1 MKVCNIIWNIEMK
14 QILEKLDDMTADDA
28 AKALGIP
35 YQTFVN
41 MSTSEIH
48 DYAYD
53 MFKHNQSAAAEFME
67 LPEEVEIP
75 DSVGTDEDDI
85 SDWLSDKF
93 ELFSHEGFA
102 LDTDK

>member
-1 MKVCNIIWNIEMK
+1 MKACNIIWDIDMK
-14 QILEKLDDMTADDA
+14 QILEKLDDMTADNA
-28 AKALGIP
+28 VKALQIP
-35 YQTFVN
+35 YQTFIN

-53 MFKHNQSAAAEFME
+53 MFEHNQAAAAEFMG

-75 DSVGTDEDDI
+75 NSVGTDEDDI
-85 SDWLSDKF
+85 SDWLSDEYEFCHK
-93 ELFSHEGFA
+93 GFT

>member
-1 MKVCNIIWNIEMK
+1 MKAYNIIWDIDMK
-14 QILEKLDDMTADDA
+14 QILEKLDDMNVDNAV
-28 AKALGIP
+28 KALQIP
-35 YQTFVN
+35 YQTFIN

-53 MFKHNQSAAAEFME
+53 MFEHNQAAAAEFMG

-85 SDWLSDKF
+85 SDWLSDEYEFCHK
-93 ELFSHEGFA
+93 GFT
-102 LDTDK
+102 LNTDK

>member
-1 MKVCNIIWNIEMK
+1 MKACNIIWDIDMK
-14 QILEKLDDMTADDA
+14 QILEKLDDMTADNA
-28 AKALGIP
+28 VKALQIP
-35 YQTFVN
+35 YQTFIN

-53 MFKHNQSAAAEFME
+53 MFEHNQAAATEFMG

-85 SDWLSDKF
+85 SDWLSDEYEFCHK
-93 ELFSHEGFA
+93 GFT

>member
-1 MKVCNIIWNIEMK
+1 MKAYNIIWDIDMK
-14 QILEKLDDMTADDA
+14 QILEKLDDMTADNA
-28 AKALGIP
+28 VKALQIP
-35 YQTFVN
+35 YQTFIN

-53 MFKHNQSAAAEFME
+53 MFEHNQAAAAEFMG

-75 DSVGTDEDDI
+75 DSVGTDEDEI
-85 SDWLSDKF
+85 SDWLSDEYEFCHK
-93 ELFSHEGFA
+93 GFT

>member
-1 MKVCNIIWNIEMK
+1 MET
-14 QILEKLDDMTADDA
+14 ILSSFKTGL
-28 AKALGIP
+28 
-35 YQTFVN
+35 Y
-41 MSTSEIH
+41 S

-53 MFKHNQSAAAEFME
+53 MFEHNQAAAAEFMG

-85 SDWLSDKF
+85 SNWLSDEYEFCHK
-93 ELFSHEGFA
+93 GFT

>member
-1 MKVCNIIWNIEMK
+1 MKAYNIIWDIDMK
-14 QILEKLDDMTADDA
+14 QILEKLDDMTADNA
-28 AKALGIP
+28 VKALQIP
-35 YQTFVN
+35 YQTFIN

-53 MFKHNQSAAAEFME
+53 MFEHNQAAAAEFMG

-75 DSVGTDEDDI
+75 NSVGTDEDDI
-85 SDWLSDKF
+85 SDWLSDEYEFCHK
-93 ELFSHEGFA
+93 GFT